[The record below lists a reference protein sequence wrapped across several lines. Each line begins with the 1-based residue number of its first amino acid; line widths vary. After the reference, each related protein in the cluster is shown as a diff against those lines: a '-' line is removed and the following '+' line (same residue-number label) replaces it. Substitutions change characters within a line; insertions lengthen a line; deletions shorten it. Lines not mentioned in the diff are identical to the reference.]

1 MNGTT
6 LRGICT
12 ASVFFGLALSLLP
25 EGRERRIASLC
36 ATAALVLML
45 IGLVRTVDWTPYSV
59 SLAEMK
65 SAADSISS
73 DALER
78 QSRMN
83 RFVIERRC
91 EEYIMDK
98 AEELSLPLRSVRVS
112 AKWSGEG
119 VWFPDRVSITLAR
132 EAEGSERLSSLI
144 EAQLGIEKKQ
154 QEWNIESEP

>member
-1 MNGTT
+1 MNGTA

-25 EGRERRIASLC
+25 EGRERRVASLC

-45 IGLVRTVDWTPYSV
+45 IGLVRTVDWTPYCV

-73 DALER
+73 DALQR
-78 QSRMN
+78 QSQMN
-83 RFVIERRC
+83 RFVIEHSC

-98 AEELSLPLRSVRVS
+98 AEELSLALKSVKVS

-119 VWFPDRVSITLAR
+119 VWFPDRVSITLER
-132 EAEGSERLSSLI
+132 DSEGRERLSSLI

-154 QEWNIESEP
+154 QEWSIENEP